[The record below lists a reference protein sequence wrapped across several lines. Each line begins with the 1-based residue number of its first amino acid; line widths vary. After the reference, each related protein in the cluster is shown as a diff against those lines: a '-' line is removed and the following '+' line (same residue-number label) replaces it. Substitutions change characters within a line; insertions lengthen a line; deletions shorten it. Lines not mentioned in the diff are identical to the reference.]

1 MSNFFVSRYVEDCP
15 VMEIPEQG
23 MTPEEIKAVERI
35 RNARTDDEIVHIISD
50 ELARTL
56 MIQIKV

>member
-1 MSNFFVSRYVEDCP
+1 
-15 VMEIPEQG
+15 MEIPEQG

-56 MIQIKV
+56 MLQIHV